1 MEGKLAENIRAL
13 RKEKKMTQE
22 QLAECLDVTVGA
34 VSKWESGATT
44 PDLSMIMELA
54 HFFAVSVDALL
65 GYQWQNSSLE
75 QTLERLKKLR
85 QQRDYEQAIQLGE
98 KELRRYPNL
107 FSWSISWQCF
117 IWTWERRMI
126 KVMFIGD
133 RAALSCD

>member
-13 RKEKKMTQE
+13 RKEKRMTQE

-85 QQRDYEQAIQLGE
+85 Q
-98 KELRRYPNL
+98 
-107 FSWSISWQCF
+107 
-117 IWTWERRMI
+117 
-126 KVMFIGD
+126 
-133 RAALSCD
+133 

>member
-1 MEGKLAENIRAL
+1 
-13 RKEKKMTQE
+13 MTQE

-85 QQRDYEQAIQLGE
+85 QQRDYEQAIRLGE
-98 KELRRYPNL
+98 KELRRYPNHFQLVYQLAMLHLDVGAENDKSHVYRGQELLCHAIEL
-107 FSWSISWQCF
+107 FSQN
-117 IWTWERRMI
+117 TDPE
-126 KVMFIGD
+126 
-133 RAALSCD
+133 LSL

>member
-13 RKEKKMTQE
+13 RKEKRMTQE

-75 QTLERLKKLR
+75 QTLERLRKLFKIGVNFSAETR
-85 QQRDYEQAIQLGE
+85 NIE
-98 KELRRYPNL
+98 KWIVE
-107 FSWSISWQCF
+107 
-117 IWTWERRMI
+117 E
-126 KVMFIGD
+126 K
-133 RAALSCD
+133 